1 MEIKRAVSIYFSPTD
16 GTRRVVRA
24 VSQGLNAPDSLE
36 LDRTSF
42 ESRWTGAQL
51 RDGDV
56 AVIGVPVY
64 YGRVPRIMAE
74 FFRYIEAGGVPAVL
88 VAVYGNRAYEDA
100 LLELR
105 DESRKHGFLPV
116 AAGAF
121 IGRHSF
127 TDKLGGGRPDGDDLS
142 AAGALGRDAAAL
154 LAERDAAALTLDVPG
169 NFPYTPAADLPVAPS
184 TDTGKCGGCMAC
196 QKSCPVQAINPLDV
210 SETDGWRCLLCA
222 KCIQSCPNGARYIG
236 VPPLLEKIAVM
247 EAMFSAPKQ
256 PEVFLA
262 H

>member
-42 ESRWTGAQL
+42 ESRWTGAEL

-64 YGRVPRIMAE
+64 YGRVPRIMVE
-74 FFRYIEAGGVPAVL
+74 FFRYIQAKSIPAVL
-88 VAVYGNRAYEDA
+88 VVLYGNRAYEDA
-100 LLELR
+100 LLELKE
-105 DESRKHGFLPV
+105 ESVKHGFLPV

-127 TDKLGGGRPDGDDLS
+127 TDKLGGGRPDGDDLA
-142 AAGALGRDAAAL
+142 AAGVLGRDAATL
-154 LAERDAAALTLDVPG
+154 LAEGDAAALTLDVPG
-169 NFPYTPAADLPVAPS
+169 NFPYVPAADLPVTPS
-184 TDTGKCGGCMAC
+184 TDRSKCSGCMAC
-196 QKSCPVQAINPLDV
+196 QKNCPVQAINPLDL

-222 KCIQSCPNGARYIG
+222 KCVQNCPNGARYIG
-236 VPPLLEKIAVM
+236 IPSLLEKIALM
-247 EAMFSAPKQ
+247 EAMFSAPRQ